1 MSMTKPTSEQVTFLA
16 AGAGATQRTALEKFR
31 DVVSVKDFG
40 AVGDG
45 VADDTAAF
53 QAAWS
58 AIQSTGGTIVIP
70 AGVYLLNSPWL
81 IDGNLSLHNFY
92 VVGYGAELFA
102 GPLVTGHAIEVTRF
116 ANNFGL
122 HIEGIQFNHRNNTTV
137 GGCIEIKRASNCR
150 VTKCSVEHHNTK
162 AGYSAIKICQSD
174 PLDQNTGSFW
184 NVIDEFKIR
193 MRAGGDGTDAYAGI
207 WIEGAG
213 NASTI
218 QNCTFSN
225 VVNAVL
231 FTNPT
236 GLAYSANGVT
246 ISQCSFEG
254 YTTAIAF
261 DYTLNAS
268 YPMPRIACNRFE
280 SGSYIYRITGQ
291 TTQPPYP
298 LLFYGNYYVSNAFA
312 TSFADNA
319 NSIFVSMM
327 DIGVTP
333 DLPRLDSYNSNGYRF
348 VSDNSGAGIQVVPQ
362 GGVNS
367 GIAVMDN
374 VGASERV
381 FMRWTG
387 SSDGLV
393 GAAANLTVQLF
404 PNVTIT
410 SGTGTPEGAVT
421 AQIGSM
427 FMRRDGG
434 AGTTLYVKESGTGN
448 TGWVAK

>member
-1 MSMTKPTSEQVTFLA
+1 MTKPTSEQVTFLA
-16 AGAGATQRTALEKFR
+16 AGTGATQRTALDKLR

-45 VADDTAAF
+45 VTNDTAAF

-58 AIQSTGGTIVIP
+58 AIQATGGTIVIP
-70 AGVYLLNSPWL
+70 TGVYLLNSPWV
-81 IDGNLSLHNFY
+81 IDGNSSLHNFY
-92 VVGYGAELFA
+92 IVGYGAELFA

-137 GGCIEIKRASNCR
+137 AGCIELKRTANCR

-174 PLDQNTGSFW
+174 PLDQNTGSYW

-193 MRAGGDGTDAYAGI
+193 MRSGGDGTDAYAGI

-231 FTNPT
+231 FTNPP

-246 ISQCSFEG
+246 ISQCAFEG

-280 SGSYIYRITGQ
+280 SGNYIYRITGQ
-291 TTQPPYP
+291 TSQPPYP
-298 LLFYGNYYVSNAFA
+298 LLFFGNYYTSNAFT
-312 TSFADNA
+312 TSFANNA

-327 DIGVTP
+327 DLGVTP

-362 GGVNS
+362 GGVNA
-367 GIAVMDN
+367 GFAVTDN
-374 VGASERV
+374 GGAAERV

-387 SSDGLV
+387 SSDGII
-393 GAAANLTVQLF
+393 GALGSLTIQMSSS

-410 SGTGTPEGAVT
+410 TGAGTPEAVVT
-421 AQIGSM
+421 ASRGSI
-427 FMRRDGG
+427 FLRNDGG